1 AASSPTFGPTT
12 TRGSRSG
19 CLSKIACSVSAP
31 SVPVG
36 GTARRPSS
44 IHGMPGAAA
53 AGGPAAVV
61 ECVPN
66 VSEGRDRARID
77 ALASAIRAV
86 PGVTLANVHADPD
99 HHRSV
104 ITFLGTPDAVEGA
117 ALALAARVVTL
128 VDMRHHRGVHPRVG
142 ALDVLPFTPLV
153 GVTLEQTVALAPRV
167 GRAIGERPA
176 VQAMGVRLASRGIAQ
191 VAMNLL
197 DYRRTSIPLAFDRVV
212 DEARRRHARVSRSE
226 LVGLAPRAAFAGRAP
241 ESVGLETFT
250 PELCLD
256 TYLAAPRAP
265 GASRLG
271 SARAA
276 SEPRASRP
284 ERAPPG

>member
-1 AASSPTFGPTT
+1 M
-12 TRGSRSG
+12 
-19 CLSKIACSVSAP
+19 L
-31 SVPVG
+31 
-36 GTARRPSS
+36 
-44 IHGMPGAAA
+44 
-53 AGGPAAVV
+53 
-61 ECVPN
+61 
-66 VSEGRDRARID
+66 
-77 ALASAIRAV
+77 
-86 PGVTLANVHADPD
+86 
-99 HHRSV
+99 
-104 ITFLGTPDAVEGA
+104 
-117 ALALAARVVTL
+117 
-128 VDMRHHRGVHPRVG
+128 VG
-142 ALDVLPFTPLV
+142 ARGLLV
-153 GVTLEQTVALAPRV
+153 AFNVWLATDDLTIAREIAHAV
-167 GRAIGERPA
+167 RESSGGLPA

-271 SARAA
+271 
-276 SEPRASRP
+276 
-284 ERAPPG
+284 

>member
-1 AASSPTFGPTT
+1 MTAASSPTLGPTT

-31 SVPVG
+31 SLPIG
-36 GTARRPSS
+36 RNCMPPSS
-44 IHGMPGAAA
+44 IHRMPGAAA

-77 ALASAIRAV
+77 ALASTIRAV

-104 ITFLGTPDAVEGA
+104 ITFLGAPDDGPARFDARSGAV
-117 ALALAARVVTL
+117 L
-128 VDMRHHRGVHPRVG
+128 VG
-142 ALDVLPFTPLV
+142 ARGLLV
-153 GVTLEQTVALAPRV
+153 AFNVWLATDDLTIAREIAHAV
-167 GRAIGERPA
+167 RESSGGLPA

-241 ESVGLETFT
+241 ESVGLETFR

-256 TYLAAPRAP
+256 TYLAAPRPP

-271 SARAA
+271 
-276 SEPRASRP
+276 
-284 ERAPPG
+284 